1 MIDLSYTRARLL
13 AEIEATDS
21 AGEPLSNITDP
32 RVATRDVRVRVCGRG
47 RHDLFPLLKAALLE
61 RFAAAPRLQLIRD
74 LLIPLR
80 NALGN
85 AFKHG
90 NGRDPTKTISVELVL
105 ARKGALI
112 AVSDEGA
119 GFDVAVTFRRFQ
131 GDESYFVNQGCGFRN
146 LHQAMSSVSYEN
158 GGRTVLL
165 CFRPMESLEPAA
177 GLPVPEPVVAGVSPA
192 VEPGVPPGGKHVE
205 ASKRAE
211 TTDLIPGGK
220 MPPSTAG
227 ETPAA
232 TFRGASRAKNS
243 AGSLPKLLDGEW
255 IQACLSAEL
264 PEFANG
270 QTRIESCRVYATRGC
285 AGDGCGNR
293 FALRVVGHDGRLA
306 ETRVL
311 TGRFHTTTT
320 AAEADFEAATKL
332 NDARILNRLRIP
344 RPVGRLAGEPRLV
357 LYDFDPWMNLWEYF
371 TYRGR
376 LKTLCRTAK
385 RIARALAHLHRSQ
398 VVFPEAEPER
408 VGDGLQAMALQ
419 AEKHL
424 QTLPCGPDLVNRF
437 RVAAQRIQSRAAFGR
452 QRIAAPIHGSLGWD
466 CIHYGVDGRFYLYRF
481 EMCRCSDPGLDLGGF
496 AADLLCFTL
505 ASHDEEAY
513 RVCLDDFLGKYNSE
527 AAHPISQ
534 DDLLPYT
541 ALALIGRLGLAD
553 DSSTNAGPGRL
564 LAALEAALTSGPRGG
579 ESELRA

>member
-1 MIDLSYTRARLL
+1 MIDLGQTRAGLL
-13 AEIEATDS
+13 AEINAPD
-21 AGEPLSNITDP
+21 PLGDPLGDLADPRLTITDTHL
-32 RVATRDVRVRVCGRG
+32 RICSHAQEQ
-47 RHDLFPLLKAALLE
+47 LFSLLKAVLLE
-61 RFAAAPRLQLIRD
+61 RFAGVARLELIGD
-74 LLIPLR
+74 LLIPLK

-90 NGRDPTKTISVELVL
+90 NGCDAAKVISVEIVL
-105 ARKGALI
+105 TGKGALI
-112 AVSDEGA
+112 AVTDEGR
-119 GFDVAVTFRRFQ
+119 GFDVALTFRRFQ
-131 GDESYFVNQGCGFRN
+131 EQESYFVNRGDGFRN
-146 LHQAMSSVSYEN
+146 LHRAMATISYEN

-165 CFRPMESLEPAA
+165 CFRPAVSPAELRLVPALLAPEPPPHPPFGHPLPRRGRGKGERAAEGPTAGLDSRSSLPKVLDSEWVQNRLAA
-177 GLPVPEPVVAGVSPA
+177 GLTEF
-192 VEPGVPPGGKHVE
+192 
-205 ASKRAE
+205 SK
-211 TTDLIPGGK
+211 D
-220 MPPSTAG
+220 
-227 ETPAA
+227 
-232 TFRGASRAKNS
+232 GA
-243 AGSLPKLLDGEW
+243 
-255 IQACLSAEL
+255 
-264 PEFANG
+264 
-270 QTRIESCRVYATRGC
+270 RIESCRVYPTRGC

-293 FALRVVGHDGRLA
+293 YALRVAGHDGRWA
-306 ETRVL
+306 ETRVI
-311 TGRFHTTTT
+311 TGRFHTT
-320 AAEADFEAATKL
+320 AAVAEADFEAATKL

-408 VGDGLQAMALQ
+408 VGDGLQAMVLQ

-437 RVAAQRIQSRAAFGR
+437 RVAAQRMQSRAAFGR
-452 QRIAAPIHGSLGWD
+452 QRIATPIHGSLGWD

-527 AAHPISQ
+527 AAHPISK

-541 ALALIGRLGLAD
+541 ALALIGRLRSAD
-553 DSSTNAGPGRL
+553 DFSNAGAGRL
-564 LAALEAALTSGPRGG
+564 LAALEAALTSGPRLVDSGVC
-579 ESELRA
+579 A